1 MMKDL
6 NWQPL
11 HERRREKRLVFFHKI
26 VYDLVAVPRDSI
38 LQFNQPKQRTSNSKC
53 VKIMRCNTDMYKNS
67 FVPRTISDWNHL
79 PDSVVLNEK
88 NEDFKAALTNFM
100 KVV

>member
-1 MMKDL
+1 
-6 NWQPL
+6 
-11 HERRREKRLVFFHKI
+11 
-26 VYDLVAVPRDSI
+26 
-38 LQFNQPKQRTSNSKC
+38 
-53 VKIMRCNTDMYKNS
+53 MRCNTDMYKNS
-67 FVPRTISDWNHL
+67 FVPRTISEWNHL